1 MAPFERTTLARVAI
15 FLFLSIGFAWI
26 YRGVTTGSPDRIFG
40 LDPDIWLG
48 IVNLVAGMVL
58 WYEWRSEQNDGA
70 GK

>member
-15 FLFLSIGFAWI
+15 FLFLAVGFAWI
-26 YRGVTTGSPDRIFG
+26 YRGVTTGSPDRILG
-40 LDPDIWLG
+40 LNPDIWLG

-70 GK
+70 GE